1 VPLLDENGKV
11 REMLGITQDFTER
24 KQMAAEAEE
33 GKRILDALMEYVPEG
48 ITIADAP
55 DGRIRMISKFG
66 VNILGRDQAGST
78 PETEAN
84 HWKVYHPD
92 GKTPLTTE
100 DLPLVRAV
108 QKGETVRNA
117 EIIQVS
123 ADMKKLILLCNAAP
137 IRSAD
142 GQISGGIV
150 AWQDITERKQVE
162 EKIRNMEVQRKL
174 LEYRE
179 KERQD
184 IARDL
189 HDGPVQDLSGL
200 IFNIQFTKEAI
211 KDPALH
217 VELEQISLGLKS
229 TVHELRSMINELR
242 PPSLIRFG
250 FSKAMQFHIDDFRE
264 KHPEIQLDAR
274 LMEDEDSLPEQ
285 VRLTLYRILQEG
297 LNNIARHARA
307 SQVSIIF
314 HCGKDETFL
323 SISDNGK
330 GFKVTNNLGDYTIR
344 GHFGLVGMHERAESV
359 GGQLVIES
367 APDQGTKILVTIPTE
382 KAR

>member
-1 VPLLDENGKV
+1 
-11 REMLGITQDFTER
+11 
-24 KQMAAEAEE
+24 MAAEAEE

-55 DGRIRMISKFG
+55 DVQIRMVSKFG
-66 VNILGRDQAGST
+66 ANILGADHTGRTA
-78 PETEAN
+78 EARADR
-84 HWKVYHPD
+84 WKLYYPD
-92 GKTPLTTE
+92 GKTLMDSE

-108 QKGETVRNA
+108 HKGETVRNA
-117 EIIQVS
+117 ELVQVS
-123 ADMKKLILLCNAAP
+123 ADMRKLILLCNAAP

-142 GQISGGIV
+142 GQITGGIV

-200 IFNIQFTKEAI
+200 IFNIQFAKEAI

-264 KHPEIQLDAR
+264 KHPEIKLDAN
-274 LMEDEDSLPEQ
+274 LMEDKDSLPEQ
-285 VRLTLYRILQEG
+285 VRLTLYRIMQEG

-307 SQVSIIF
+307 SQVSINF
-314 HCGKDETFL
+314 HFCEEETTL
-323 SISDNGK
+323 SIQDNGK
-330 GFKVTNNLGDYTIR
+330 GFTVSHNLGDYTIR
-344 GHFGLVGMHERAESV
+344 GHFGLVGMQERAESV
-359 GGQLVIES
+359 PG
-367 APDQGTKILVTIPTE
+367 QGTKILVTIPTE
-382 KAR
+382 KVG